1 MAEPVWGWMGNMDC
15 KCWWIGLPPEG
26 VAEVTDDAP
35 GLVLEGEWTPLPPV
49 ELCWVPALRAR
60 IELVGV

>member
-1 MAEPVWGWMGNMDC
+1 M
-15 KCWWIGLPPEG
+15 GLPPEG

-49 ELCWVPALRAR
+49 ELCWVPAPLRAR
-60 IELVGV
+60 MELVGVCEEAL